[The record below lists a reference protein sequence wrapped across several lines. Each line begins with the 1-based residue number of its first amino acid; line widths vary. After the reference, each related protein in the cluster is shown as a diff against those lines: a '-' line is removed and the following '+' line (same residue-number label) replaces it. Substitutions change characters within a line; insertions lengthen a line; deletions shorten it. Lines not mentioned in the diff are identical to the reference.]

1 MIGNI
6 GEMSKVRNVEILDV
20 LSSIFR
26 CAHRRLLHKFCTRFV

>member
-20 LSSIFR
+20 LSAIFR
-26 CAHRRLLHKFCTRFV
+26 CAHCRLLNTFCTRFV